1 VDFIQATIDQLTNFF
16 VQLSGNTSWFV
27 LVVIFLAV
35 FMSVVAIATV
45 IAGRSP
51 VERRLAGQGVD
62 ALVVEA
68 GKEETLRRHE
78 REAPWNKLLGV
89 LEKHLA
95 PSESKAISI
104 LRQRMIHAGFFAP
117 TALRNYLIIRVI
129 CTVGFPTAFIVW
141 MAVVPTGIPINMS
154 FIFLGVLAFVGYILP
169 RAVLDRKVQMRQTAV
184 QEGFPDALDM
194 MVVCVEAGLG
204 LDASFNRVGTQMAPS
219 YPVLAQHFGVVAL
232 ELRAGKSREEALR
245 GFATRVGLPEINS
258 FVTLMV
264 QSDQLGTS
272 IAQTL
277 RVHSEEMRIKRML
290 RAEEKAHRLPV
301 MLAIPLVV
309 GILPCMM
316 TVALLP
322 SIIRIMRVLLPTL
335 SGNG

>member
-1 VDFIQATIDQLTNFF
+1 MEFIQATIDQLTNFF
-16 VQLSGNTSWFV
+16 VQLSGDTSWFV

-35 FMSVVAIATV
+35 FMSVVAVAMV
-45 IAGRSP
+45 LAGRNP
-51 VERRLAGQGVD
+51 VERRLAGQAVD
-62 ALVVEA
+62 ALVLEA
-68 GKEETLRRHE
+68 GQEQSLRREE
-78 REAPWNKLLGV
+78 REAPWNKLLKV
-89 LEKHLA
+89 LEKQIT
-95 PSESKAISI
+95 PTESKALST
-104 LRQRMIHAGFFAP
+104 LRQRMIHAGFFGP
-117 TALRNYLIIRVI
+117 TALRNYLIIRVL
-129 CTVGFPTAFIVW
+129 CTIGFPGAFVLW
-141 MAVVPTGIPINMS
+141 LAAVPTGIPLKLS
-154 FIFLGVLAFVGYILP
+154 FLFLGILAFVGYILP

-204 LDASFNRVGTQMAPS
+204 LDAAFNRVGTQMAPS
-219 YPVLAQHFGVVAL
+219 YPIMAQHFGLVAL

-245 GFATRVGLPEINS
+245 ALSARVGLPEINS
-258 FVTLMV
+258 FVTLMI

-322 SIIRIMRVLLPTL
+322 SIIRIMRILVPTL
-335 SGNG
+335 GGG

>member
-1 VDFIQATIDQLTNFF
+1 
-16 VQLSGNTSWFV
+16 
-27 LVVIFLAV
+27 
-35 FMSVVAIATV
+35 
-45 IAGRSP
+45 
-51 VERRLAGQGVD
+51 
-62 ALVVEA
+62 
-68 GKEETLRRHE
+68 
-78 REAPWNKLLGV
+78 
-89 LEKHLA
+89 
-95 PSESKAISI
+95 
-104 LRQRMIHAGFFAP
+104 
-117 TALRNYLIIRVI
+117 
-129 CTVGFPTAFIVW
+129 
-141 MAVVPTGIPINMS
+141 
-154 FIFLGVLAFVGYILP
+154 
-169 RAVLDRKVQMRQTAV
+169 
-184 QEGFPDALDM
+184 
-194 MVVCVEAGLG
+194 
-204 LDASFNRVGTQMAPS
+204 
-219 YPVLAQHFGVVAL
+219 VVAL

>member
-1 VDFIQATIDQLTNFF
+1 VEFIQATIDQLTNFF
-16 VQLSGNTSWFV
+16 VQLSGDTSWFV

-35 FMSVVAIATV
+35 FMSVVAVAMV
-45 IAGRSP
+45 FAGRNP
-51 VERRLAGQGVD
+51 VERRLAGQAVD
-62 ALVVEA
+62 ALVLEA
-68 GKEETLRRHE
+68 GQEQSLRREE
-78 REAPWNKLLGV
+78 REAPWNKLLKV
-89 LEKHLA
+89 LEKQIT
-95 PSESKAISI
+95 PTESKALST
-104 LRQRMIHAGFFAP
+104 LRQRMIHAGFFGP
-117 TALRNYLIIRVI
+117 TALRNYLIIRVL
-129 CTVGFPTAFIVW
+129 CTIGFPGAFVLW
-141 MAVVPTGIPINMS
+141 LAAVPTGIPLKLS
-154 FIFLGVLAFVGYILP
+154 FLFLGILAFVGYILP

-204 LDASFNRVGTQMAPS
+204 LDAAFNRVGTQMAPS
-219 YPVLAQHFGVVAL
+219 YPIMAQHFGLVAL

-245 GFATRVGLPEINS
+245 ALSARVGLPEINS
-258 FVTLMV
+258 FVTLMI

-322 SIIRIMRVLLPTL
+322 SIIRIMRILVPTL
-335 SGNG
+335 GGG